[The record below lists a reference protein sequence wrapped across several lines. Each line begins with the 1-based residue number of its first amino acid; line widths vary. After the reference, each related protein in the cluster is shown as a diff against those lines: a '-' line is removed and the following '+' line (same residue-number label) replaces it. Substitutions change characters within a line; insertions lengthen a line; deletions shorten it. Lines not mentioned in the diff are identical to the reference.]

1 MRSTKPLVADLL
13 NNGVKVLV
21 YQGIFDF
28 RDAPAGSTRWIEG
41 MDWKGKEEFEKTE
54 RKVWKVGGYTAG
66 YVNSV
71 MGKGKERGG
80 LTRVVVLGGGHYT
93 PMDESENSLVMIR
106 HLIDGTPLDE

>member
-1 MRSTKPLVADLL
+1 
-13 NNGVKVLV
+13 
-21 YQGIFDF
+21 
-28 RDAPAGSTRWIEG
+28 
-41 MDWKGKEEFEKTE
+41 MDWKGRKEFEKTE
-54 RKVWKVGGYTAG
+54 RKVWKVGGFTAG

-106 HLIDGTPLDE
+106 YFINRTLDE